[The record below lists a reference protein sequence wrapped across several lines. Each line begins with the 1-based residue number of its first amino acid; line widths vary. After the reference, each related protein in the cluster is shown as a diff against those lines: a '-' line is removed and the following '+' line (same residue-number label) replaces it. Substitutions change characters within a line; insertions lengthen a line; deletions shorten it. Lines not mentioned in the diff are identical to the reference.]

1 MPSATY
7 ILIKSFLL
15 NLLFIIF
22 QIYRESLSSEFS
34 LSLSFLAILIYFSF
48 CDKNHPLHF
57 FILLNISGVNYID

>member
-15 NLLFIIF
+15 TLLFIIF

-34 LSLSFLAILIYFSF
+34 LSLFLAILIYFSF
-48 CDKNHPLHF
+48 CDKNHPLRF
-57 FILLNISGVNYID
+57 SILLNISGVDYID